1 MKRSALLRL
10 SLVAALPAAVFFAA
24 CGGDDD
30 SDGAAATA
38 TSRPANTTTTERT
51 PATSPAKTTAPT
63 KGPIT
68 LTNPTVT
75 ASGLKYQDEVVG
87 TGDSPKTGQRVTVHY
102 TGTLTNGTK
111 FDSSLDR
118 GQPFTF
124 TIGMGQVIKG
134 WDEGVATMKVG
145 GKRILYIPAALGY
158 GSRANGPIPAN
169 SDLIFEVELLSV
181 K

>member
-1 MKRSALLRL
+1 MTRSMLPRL
-10 SLVAALPAAVFFAA
+10 FLVAALPAAIFATA

-30 SDGAAATA
+30 DDTSTA
-38 TSRPANTTTTERT
+38 TSRPSNTVVTERT
-51 PATSPAKTTAPT
+51 PVPSPSKTPAVTT
-63 KGPIT
+63 GPIT
-68 LTNPTVT
+68 LTNPTTT
-75 ASGLKYQDEVVG
+75 ASGLKYEDKVVG
-87 TGDSPKTGQRVTVHY
+87 TGASPKTGQRVTVHY
-102 TGTLTNGTK
+102 TGTLVNGTK

-124 TIGMGQVIKG
+124 VIGTGSVIKG

-169 SDLIFEVELLSV
+169 SDLIFEVELLGV
-181 K
+181 Q